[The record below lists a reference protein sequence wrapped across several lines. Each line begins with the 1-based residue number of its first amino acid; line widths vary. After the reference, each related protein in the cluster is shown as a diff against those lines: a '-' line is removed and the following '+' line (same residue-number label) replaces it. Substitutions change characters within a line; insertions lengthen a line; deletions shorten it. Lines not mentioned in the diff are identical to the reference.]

1 MPTSRISTES
11 VHDVMP
17 ATVPSIVSK
26 PPHESEDKSK
36 ATTTAIQDGDAAIAE
51 GSVPGGLSPTK
62 SQPAPEGSSVLRPCG
77 IEDMPVINDPRQWS
91 ERQKVGGKVTRNTVL
106 VLIAA
111 TACCTCHCSL
121 CRSRAYF
128 RRFHLPT

>member
-17 ATVPSIVSK
+17 ATVPSIVSE

-36 ATTTAIQDGDAAIAE
+36 ETTTAIQDGDAAIAE
-51 GSVPGGLSPTK
+51 GSVPGGLSPKK
-62 SQPAPEGSSVLRPCG
+62 SQPAPEGGSALRPSC

-91 ERQKVGGKVTRNTVL
+91 ERQKVGGKVTRSAVL
-106 VLIAA
+106 VLIATIA
-111 TACCTCHCSL
+111 RCACHCSL